1 MAATVRCQLGN
12 MNSPRHTSR
21 IHVAKIPETSPIH
34 LREFRWLRW
43 NISLGPTVDGQ
54 TPAAMV
60 KRRYSGYLEC
70 QLMQDFV
77 HQP

>member
-1 MAATVRCQLGN
+1 MAATVRCQPVPLGK
-12 MNSPRHTSR
+12 HEFTK
-21 IHVAKIPETSPIH
+21 AKIPETSLIH
-34 LREFRWLRW
+34 LREFRRLRW

-54 TPAAMV
+54 TPARMV